1 LIAVRPAEPGDA
13 AAAAAVM
20 RASIRRLCAADHGE
34 DPDRV
39 AAWCAN
45 KTAAHFRRWLA
56 DPDTRLF
63 VAELD
68 GRIAAVGSVSTD
80 GEVLLNYVAPRA
92 RFRGASSALLARLET
107 ELASLGHAEGR
118 LDSTATARAFYLA
131 RGWTDAAPPATWRG
145 MPAWPMRKPLPLAVE
160 VPDLD

>member
-1 LIAVRPAEPGDA
+1 MITLRPAEPRDA

-20 RASIRRLCAADHGE
+20 RASIRRLCAADHGD

-56 DPDTRLF
+56 DPRTRLF

-68 GRIAAVGSVSTD
+68 GRLAAVGSVSTD

-92 RFRGASSALLARLET
+92 RFRGASSALLARLEA
-107 ELASLGHAEGR
+107 ELAALGHTEAR
-118 LDSTATARAFYLA
+118 LDSTATAHRFYRA
-131 RGWTDAAPPATWRG
+131 RGWTDAGAPVTWRG
-145 MPAWPMRKPLPLAVE
+145 MKAWPMRKPLKPPA
-160 VPDLD
+160 